1 VSSTVTFGL
10 ELYCS
15 KICYIRLDKLGVA
28 ITVRLKVQIE
38 YKELLYELGL
48 GIIISRAIITT
59 PVTIVDKRST
69 KRHFEEKL
77 GFFSTNY
84 GYSYVRDWILL
95 SISLS

>member
-1 VSSTVTFGL
+1 MSSTVTFGL

-38 YKELLYELGL
+38 YKELLYELGM
-48 GIIISRAIITT
+48 GIIISRAVLTT

-69 KRHFEEKL
+69 K
-77 GFFSTNY
+77 
-84 GYSYVRDWILL
+84 
-95 SISLS
+95 

>member
-1 VSSTVTFGL
+1 MSSTVTFGL

-48 GIIISRAIITT
+48 DNNNKKGSNNH
-59 PVTIVDKRST
+59 PVTIVNKRST
-69 KRHFEEKL
+69 K
-77 GFFSTNY
+77 
-84 GYSYVRDWILL
+84 
-95 SISLS
+95 